1 MRAADNAMEE
11 TMAQTQV
18 RHALAPLTADEISEA
33 VSILRGDGRMPSR
46 HRFVQVTLREPSKAD
61 VLAGR
66 EDIDR
71 EALAVL
77 MDLDA
82 RLTIEATVSLTSGSV
97 RAWDVITDGQP
108 PITYEEMFGVH
119 QACLE
124 SEEYVAAI
132 RRRGITDLD
141 LLMIDPWSAGSYVE
155 PDTRRLAR
163 CLTWVRT
170 SPDDNGYA
178 RPVENVIAHVDLH
191 EMKVVDVEDHGLVPV
206 PTMDGNYAPKY
217 VGPLLDDLKPL
228 EITQPDGPSFSVD
241 GHEIAWQKWRLSVG
255 FTPREGL
262 VLHTVGWQDGDRLR
276 PVLYRASCSEMVVP
290 YGDPAPTHRRKNAFD
305 VGEYNIGLLANSL
318 ELGCDC
324 LGVIHYFDAVF
335 ADGQGN
341 PFTIPNAIC
350 MHEEDYGTLWK
361 HFDFRSGTTEV
372 RRSRRLVI
380 SFFSTVGNY
389 DYGFF
394 WYLYQDGS
402 IELECKLTGIV
413 STGALEPGTTSKYG
427 ELLNEDGLYAPI
439 HQHFF
444 SFRLDM
450 DVDGS
455 DNAIYEVHTEAEPPG
470 PDNPYGNA
478 FFSKSTHLK
487 TESEAQQ
494 LVDPLSG
501 RVWKIVNPAA
511 RNAVGNPTGY
521 RLVPH
526 ANVASF
532 PSPEASVSK
541 RAGFMQKHLWVTPY
555 SPGEM
560 FAAGDY
566 PNQHHGGAGLPEY
579 TAGDRDISEGDL
591 VVWYTLGSHHVV
603 RPEDWPVMPVSRAG
617 FTLQPIGFFDR
628 NPALDVPKPQHAH
641 ANGAHCDGN

>member
-1 MRAADNAMEE
+1 
-11 TMAQTQV
+11 MAQT
-18 RHALAPLTADEISEA
+18 RTRNALAPLSEDEISEA
-33 VSILRGDGRMPSR
+33 VRILRGDDRLPAR
-46 HRFVQVTLREPSKAD
+46 HRFVHVMLREPDKAR
-61 VLAGR
+61 VLAGDDAI
-66 EDIDR
+66 ER
-71 EALAVL
+71 EAEIGL

-82 RLTIEATVSLTSGSV
+82 RHTIEAIVSIDSGIV
-97 RAWDVITDGQP
+97 LAWKIVTDGQP
-108 PITYEEMFGVH
+108 PITNDEMFEVH
-119 QACLE
+119 QACLA
-124 SEEYVAAI
+124 SEEYLSAI
-132 RRRGITDLD
+132 RKRGITDFD
-141 LLMIDPWSAGSYVE
+141 LLMIDPWSAGSYGE
-155 PDTRRLAR
+155 PDSRRLAR
-163 CLTWVRT
+163 CLTWVR
-170 SPDDNGYA
+170 SAPDDNGYA
-178 RPVENVIAHVDLH
+178 RPVENVLALVDLH
-191 EMKVVDVEDHGLVPV
+191 EMKVVEVEDHGLVPV
-206 PTMDGNYAPKY
+206 PTMAGNYTPKY

-241 GHEIAWQKWRLSVG
+241 GHEVSWQRWRLRLG

-262 VLHTVGWQDGDRLR
+262 VLHTVGWQDGERLR

-290 YGDPAPTHRRKNAFD
+290 YGDPTPTHRRKNAFD
-305 VGEYNIGLLANSL
+305 VGEYNIGVLANSL

-324 LGVIHYFDAVF
+324 LGVIEYFDVAF

-341 PFTIPNAIC
+341 PYTIKNAIC

-361 HFDFRSGTTEV
+361 HSDFRTGEVEV

-413 STGALEPGTTSKYG
+413 STGALQPGTTSKYG
-427 ELLNEDGLYAPI
+427 ELLNADGLYAPI

-450 DVDGS
+450 DVDGDANS
-455 DNAIYEVHTEAEPPG
+455 IYEVHTEAEPAG

-478 FFSKSTHLK
+478 FFSKATHLT

-494 LVDPLSG
+494 MVDPLSG
-501 RVWKIVNPAA
+501 RVWKIVNPSA

-532 PSPEASVSK
+532 PSVDASVSK

-555 SPGEM
+555 DPDEL
-560 FAAGDY
+560 FAAGTY

-579 TAGDRDISEGDL
+579 TANDRDISEGDL
-591 VVWYTLGSHHVV
+591 VLWYTLGSHHVV
-603 RPEDWPVMPVSRAG
+603 RPEDWPVMPVTRAG
-617 FTLQPIGFFDR
+617 FTLQPIGFFER
-628 NPALDVPKPQHAH
+628 NPALDVPQPHHAH
-641 ANGAHCDGN
+641 ANGAHCHTD